1 MRKQNSD
8 FAAKFISE
16 EGSRLKNKDYF
27 GYVELDEFA
36 CYVIADGITDKAD
49 VEGAQLAIETVIL
62 NFQSAPSMSKRSM
75 KMLLKQANKTL
86 LGKESDRRL
95 KASIT
100 VVVTDYQK
108 MRYGYAGNTRLRMYR
123 GGAVYRQTKDMS
135 SAQEM
140 VEQQKIV
147 KDELMQHE
155 ERNNLY
161 TYLGQKNFS
170 PAISKKIKLVETD
183 MIALYTRGI
192 WENVDEAEL
201 DEVFA
206 DADNEVQ
213 NTVDNIEDLLLSR
226 QPEDLDNYTLAVI
239 FINKV
244 YRNPQRRK
252 RIKKIIIICIIVVLV
267 IAVVCA
273 VIWYLHRKKVRRMED
288 MNQN

>member
-1 MRKQNSD
+1 
-8 FAAKFISE
+8 
-16 EGSRLKNKDYF
+16 
-27 GYVELDEFA
+27 
-36 CYVIADGITDKAD
+36 
-49 VEGAQLAIETVIL
+49 
-62 NFQSAPSMSKRSM
+62 
-75 KMLLKQANKTL
+75 
-86 LGKESDRRL
+86 
-95 KASIT
+95 
-100 VVVTDYQK
+100 
-108 MRYGYAGNTRLRMYR
+108 
-123 GGAVYRQTKDMS
+123 
-135 SAQEM
+135 
-140 VEQQKIV
+140 
-147 KDELMQHE
+147 
-155 ERNNLY
+155 
-161 TYLGQKNFS
+161 
-170 PAISKKIKLVETD
+170 

-288 MNQN
+288 MNYHFTNTVEYINTGNYIRAKEECEQAAGTVGEIKGRPHEKPASGVYVCD